1 MRRTEKTKAYASAG
15 VDIDLANR
23 VKKGIQKKVQST
35 FGPEVLGKMGG
46 FSGLFRADFSGLK
59 EPVLVSSID
68 GVGTKLKIA
77 IALNQHASVAQ
88 DLVNHCINDIAV
100 TGAKPLFFLDYIGA
114 ERLEPTVFDQL
125 ISGFTKACR
134 LGGCALI
141 GGETAQLPGMYRARE
156 YDLAGCIVGLV
167 DRSNILD
174 GSRITPADVLIGLPS
189 NGLHTNGFSLARKI
203 LFEQMHLDLNQR
215 VEGLTKSLGE
225 ELVRIHRNYQPVI
238 AQIPAVK
245 LKGAAHVTGGGLVDN
260 LPRILPSS
268 CDALIDTSSWR
279 VPKIFRLLQRGG
291 NVSSEEMFQVF
302 NMGIGMVLIVA
313 KQHAFEVESLT
324 KGRVIGKVM
333 PGSGKVLLT

>member
-1 MRRTEKTKAYASAG
+1 MRRTEKKAYASAG

-23 VKKGIQKKVQST
+23 VKKGLQKKVEST
-35 FGPEVLGKMGG
+35 FGPEVLGKIGG
-46 FSGLFRADFSGLK
+46 FGGLFRAEFSGLK

-77 IALNQHASVAQ
+77 IALNQHESIAQ

-114 ERLEPTVFDQL
+114 ERLEPIVFDQL

-134 LGGCALI
+134 SGGCALI
-141 GGETAQLPGMYRARE
+141 GGETAQLPGMYKARE

-167 DRSNILD
+167 ERSNILD
-174 GSRITPADVLIGLPS
+174 GRRITPVDVLIGLPS

-215 VEGLTKSLGE
+215 VQGLTKTLGN

-238 AQIPAVK
+238 ASIPTTK
-245 LKGAAHVTGGGLVDN
+245 LKGAAHITGGGLIDN
-260 LPRILPSS
+260 LPRILPPS
-268 CDALIDTSSWR
+268 CDALIETSSWR
-279 VPKIFRLLQRGG
+279 VPQIFRLIQRGG
-291 NVSSEEMFQVF
+291 NVSNEEMFQVF

-313 KQHAFEVESLT
+313 KQHAPEVEFRT
-324 KGRVIGKVM
+324 KGRVIGKIM
-333 PGSGKVLLT
+333 PGTGKVLLA